1 MERMLRTRSLRW
13 QLLAGF
19 IAAITMFTVLL
30 AVLSVM
36 NRVVSSNLESA
47 GVDVSTLTEVA
58 EVPVTIGEVDGFL
71 SRAVY
76 MTDAALSRSALEDH
90 LQAAD
95 QLRVELDE
103 VMSLELTD
111 LQEERSEQ
119 LRTAVDDLLEVHA
132 AQVGFVEEGDQ
143 QAAAA
148 LDAQALE
155 AFELS
160 VGAALDLKSAVEDE
174 ALRGVAEGQAASSR
188 ALMVSIIGAVAVAAL
203 ALGFGYWLATSVS
216 RRVEGS
222 AAAVTGSADGL
233 GAVATQLTAGAEET
247 ATQAGVVS
255 AAGEQVSTNIQ
266 TVATAVEELS
276 ASVREIAESSGQA
289 SAVALEAVNDATA
302 ANEVI
307 ASLGRSSVEIGEVIE
322 VITSIAEQTN
332 LLALNATIEAAR
344 AGEAGKG
351 FAVVANEVK
360 ELANQ
365 TATATEE
372 ISRKITMIQ
381 NGTDGAVSSVQG
393 IVGIVDRIANMQNT
407 IASAVE
413 EQTATTNEISRNMQE
428 AAQGAT
434 QIAENISSVAVA
446 ASETSQGAAGTR
458 TAAEELQAVAAQLQA
473 VVRGGTGAVAA
484 SSGGSFPRGSTPVRE
499 AGERAP
505 EAPAA
510 TSA

>member
-188 ALMVSIIGAVAVAAL
+188 ALMVSIIGAVAVAGL

-216 RRVEGS
+216 RRVE
-222 AAAVTGSADGL
+222 
-233 GAVATQLTAGAEET
+233 
-247 ATQAGVVS
+247 
-255 AAGEQVSTNIQ
+255 
-266 TVATAVEELS
+266 
-276 ASVREIAESSGQA
+276 
-289 SAVALEAVNDATA
+289 
-302 ANEVI
+302 
-307 ASLGRSSVEIGEVIE
+307 
-322 VITSIAEQTN
+322 
-332 LLALNATIEAAR
+332 
-344 AGEAGKG
+344 
-351 FAVVANEVK
+351 
-360 ELANQ
+360 
-365 TATATEE
+365 
-372 ISRKITMIQ
+372 
-381 NGTDGAVSSVQG
+381 
-393 IVGIVDRIANMQNT
+393 
-407 IASAVE
+407 
-413 EQTATTNEISRNMQE
+413 
-428 AAQGAT
+428 
-434 QIAENISSVAVA
+434 
-446 ASETSQGAAGTR
+446 
-458 TAAEELQAVAAQLQA
+458 
-473 VVRGGTGAVAA
+473 
-484 SSGGSFPRGSTPVRE
+484 
-499 AGERAP
+499 
-505 EAPAA
+505 
-510 TSA
+510 